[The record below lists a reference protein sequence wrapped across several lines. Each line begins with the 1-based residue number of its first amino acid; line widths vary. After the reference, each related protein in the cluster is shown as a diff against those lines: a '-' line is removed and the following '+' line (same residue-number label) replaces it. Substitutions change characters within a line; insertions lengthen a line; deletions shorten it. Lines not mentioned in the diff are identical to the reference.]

1 MNICSGIWP
10 ITSKCGLQMCKPVLS
25 FDHVTF
31 QYPSKKNTVPISIL
45 DRINFRV
52 HEGEFVSIIGTSG
65 SGKSTI
71 FRLITGL
78 EQPTAGGILLDEK
91 KVTNRLGLV
100 GYMPQQDLLMP
111 WRTIMEN
118 AVLPLEIK
126 GIKKAEA
133 QGQVVKLL
141 DDFGLK
147 GVENKFPG
155 DLSGGMRQ
163 RVSFLRTILSGS
175 NILLLDEPFSALD
188 AITRLTMQE
197 WLLEQWKKWKKT
209 ILFITHDVDEALF
222 LSDRIFVLGKKPNEA
237 IKEVKVPL
245 GRPRSIRDLSQV
257 NVVTL
262 KGRLIEQL
270 RSGVDI

>member
-1 MNICSGIWP
+1 
-10 ITSKCGLQMCKPVLS
+10 MCKSVLALNR
-25 FDHVTF
+25 VTF
-31 QYPSKKNTVPISIL
+31 QYKTEKRSDPAVIL
-45 DRINFRV
+45 DGIDFSV
-52 HEGEFVSIIGTSG
+52 HDGEFVSIIGASG

-78 EQPTAGGILLDEK
+78 EQSTDGEILINGNKIE
-91 KVTNRLGLV
+91 NRLGVV

-126 GIKKAEA
+126 GIQKEEA
-133 QGQVVKLL
+133 KSQVRKLL

-147 GVENKFPG
+147 GVENHFPG

-163 RVSFLRTILSGS
+163 RVSFLRTVLSGS

-222 LSDRIFVLGKKPNEA
+222 LSDRIFVLQQKPSNS
-237 IKEVKVPL
+237 IKEITVPL
-245 GRPRSIRDLSQV
+245 DVLEV
-257 NVVTL
+257 
-262 KGRLIEQL
+262 
-270 RSGVDI
+270 SGM

>member
-1 MNICSGIWP
+1 MR
-10 ITSKCGLQMCKPVLS
+10 KPVLA
-25 FDHVTF
+25 FDRVTF
-31 QYPSKKNTVPISIL
+31 QYPSEKNKVPISIL
-45 DRINFRV
+45 DGINFRV
-52 HEGEFVSIIGTSG
+52 NEGEFVSIIGASG

-78 EQPTAGGILLDEK
+78 EQPTNGEILIDGK
-91 KVTNRLGLV
+91 IRTNRLGHV

-111 WRTIMEN
+111 WRSIMEN

-133 QGQVVKLL
+133 QSQVRKLL

-147 GVENKFPG
+147 GVENKVPS

-222 LSDRIFVLGKKPNEA
+222 LSDRIFVLQQKPYDA
-237 IKEVKVPL
+237 IKEVNVPL
-245 GRPRSIRDLSQV
+245 GRPRSIHDVSQMD
-257 NVVTL
+257 VVTL
-262 KGRLIEQL
+262 KEQLIEQL
-270 RSGVDI
+270 RSGVER

>member
-1 MNICSGIWP
+1 M
-10 ITSKCGLQMCKPVLS
+10 SKSVLA
-25 FDHVTF
+25 FNHVSF
-31 QYPSKKNTVPISIL
+31 QYSVEKKKVPISIL
-45 DRINFRV
+45 DGINFSV
-52 HEGEFVSIIGTSG
+52 HEGEFVSIIGASG

-78 EQPTAGGILLDEK
+78 EQPTDGEILINGK
-91 KVTNRLGLV
+91 SRTNRLGQV

-126 GIKKAEA
+126 GIKKEEA
-133 QGQVVKLL
+133 QSQVRKLL

-147 GVENKFPG
+147 GVENHFPG

-197 WLLEQWKKWKKT
+197 WLLGQWEKWKKT

-222 LSDRIFVLGKKPNEA
+222 LSDRIFVLQQKPNDF
-237 IKEVKVPL
+237 IKEINVPL
-245 GRPRSIRDLSQV
+245 GRPRSIRDVSQMDI
-257 NVVTL
+257 VTL
-262 KGRLIEQL
+262 KEHLIEEL
-270 RSGVDI
+270 RSGVEI

>member
-1 MNICSGIWP
+1 MNICFGRWL
-10 ITSKCGLQMCKPVLS
+10 ITKKCGQQMSKQVLQFK
-25 FDHVTF
+25 DVTF
-31 QYPSKKNTVPISIL
+31 HYSSKDNTSLDSIL
-45 DRINFRV
+45 EGISFGVDD
-52 HEGEFVSIIGTSG
+52 GEFVSIIGASG

-78 EQPTAGGILLDEK
+78 EQPVNGDILLNGK
-91 KVTNRLGLV
+91 KMEDRLGKV

-111 WRTIMEN
+111 WRTVMDN

-126 GIKKAEA
+126 GMKKEEA
-133 QGQVVKLL
+133 KSHVRKLL

-147 GVENKFPG
+147 GVENALPSE
-155 DLSGGMRQ
+155 LSGGMRQ

-197 WLLEQWKKWKKT
+197 WLLDQWKKWKKT

-222 LSDRIFVLGKKPNEA
+222 LSDRIFVIKQKPNTFIE
-237 IKEVKVPL
+237 EVKVPL
-245 GRPRSIRDLSQV
+245 GRPRNVRDLSKMDIV
-257 NVVTL
+257 EL
-262 KGRLIEQL
+262 KEQLIEKL
-270 RSGVDI
+270 RSRVEV

>member
-1 MNICSGIWP
+1 MSESVLEFKEVSFSYQSDKNERIPMI
-10 ITSKCGLQMCKPVLS
+10 KGLNLQIH
-25 FDHVTF
+25 D
-31 QYPSKKNTVPISIL
+31 
-45 DRINFRV
+45 
-52 HEGEFVSIIGTSG
+52 GEFVSIIGPSG

-78 EQPTAGGILLDEK
+78 EQPEEGGIFLNGKQPE
-91 KVTNRLGLV
+91 NRLGIV

-126 GIKKAEA
+126 GVKKAEA
-133 QGQVVKLL
+133 EAQVRELL
-141 DDFGLK
+141 KDFGLN
-147 GVENKFPG
+147 GVENKLPG

-163 RVSFLRTILSGS
+163 RVSFLRTVLSGS

-197 WLLEQWKKWKKT
+197 WLLEQWEKWQKT

-222 LSDRIFVLGKKPNEA
+222 LSDRIFVLQHHPITA
-237 IKEVKVPL
+237 LQEVTVPL
-245 GRPRSIRDLSQV
+245 GRPRTVRDLSNPEAVQ
-257 NVVTL
+257 L
-262 KGRLIEQL
+262 KEHLIDGL
-270 RSGVDI
+270 RSKVKA

>member
-1 MNICSGIWP
+1 M
-10 ITSKCGLQMCKPVLS
+10 SKQVLQFK
-25 FDHVTF
+25 DVTF
-31 QYPSKKNTVPISIL
+31 HYSSKDNTSLDSIL
-45 DRINFRV
+45 EGISFGVDD
-52 HEGEFVSIIGTSG
+52 GEFVSIIGASG

-78 EQPTAGGILLDEK
+78 EQPVNGDILLNGK
-91 KVTNRLGLV
+91 KMEDRLGKV

-111 WRTIMEN
+111 WRTVMDN

-126 GIKKAEA
+126 GMKKEEA
-133 QGQVVKLL
+133 KSHVRKLL

-147 GVENKFPG
+147 GVENALPSE
-155 DLSGGMRQ
+155 LSGGMRQ

-197 WLLEQWKKWKKT
+197 WLLDQWKKWKKT

-222 LSDRIFVLGKKPNEA
+222 LSDRIFVIKQKPNTFIE
-237 IKEVKVPL
+237 EVKVPL
-245 GRPRSIRDLSQV
+245 GRPRSVRDLSKMDIV
-257 NVVTL
+257 EL
-262 KGRLIEQL
+262 KEQLIEKL
-270 RSGVDI
+270 RSRVEV

>member
-1 MNICSGIWP
+1 M
-10 ITSKCGLQMCKPVLS
+10 SKSVLAFNRVS
-25 FDHVTF
+25 F
-31 QYPSKKNTVPISIL
+31 QYPTEKNKVSISIL
-45 DRINFRV
+45 DGINFSI
-52 HEGEFVSIIGTSG
+52 HDGEFVSIIGASG

-78 EQPTAGGILLDEK
+78 EQPTDGEVLLNGK
-91 KVTNRLGLV
+91 SRTNRLGQV

-126 GIKKAEA
+126 GIKKEEA
-133 QGQVVKLL
+133 QNQVRKLL

-147 GVENKFPG
+147 GVENNFPS

-222 LSDRIFVLGKKPNEA
+222 LSDRIFVLQQKPNDT
-237 IKEVKVPL
+237 IKEITIPL
-245 GRPRSIRDLSQV
+245 GRPRSIRDISQMDI
-257 NVVTL
+257 VTL
-262 KGRLIEQL
+262 KEHLIEQL
-270 RSGVDI
+270 RYGVEI

>member
-1 MNICSGIWP
+1 MSE
-10 ITSKCGLQMCKPVLS
+10 PVLEFKEVS
-25 FDHVTF
+25 FSYQSD
-31 QYPSKKNTVPISIL
+31 KNE
-45 DRINFRV
+45 RIPMIKGLNLQI
-52 HEGEFVSIIGTSG
+52 HDGEFVSIIGPSG

-78 EQPTAGGILLDEK
+78 EQPEEGGIFLNGKQPE
-91 KVTNRLGLV
+91 NRLGIV

-126 GIKKAEA
+126 GVKKAEA
-133 QGQVVKLL
+133 EAQVRGLL
-141 DDFGLK
+141 KDFGLN
-147 GVENKFPG
+147 GVEHKLPG

-163 RVSFLRTILSGS
+163 RVSFLRTVLSGS

-197 WLLEQWKKWKKT
+197 WLMEQWEKWQKT

-222 LSDRIFVLGKKPNEA
+222 LSDRIFVLQHHPIYCFARGNGSFRTAKDGQGFK
-237 IKEVKVPL
+237 
-245 GRPRSIRDLSQV
+245 
-257 NVVTL
+257 
-262 KGRLIEQL
+262 
-270 RSGVDI
+270 